1 MIRIFMKR
9 SLIILAVATVIVL
22 SALFVGVSYSAK
34 NLEFAGGGI
43 GQVNTS
49 GLDITLAV
57 CNPSFVP
64 VTVESVESDM
74 HGTSGD
80 YGSLEVRGNMAQPL
94 SEGQLQGTLGFTDSS
109 TMKTFVNWVLN
120 NESNTDFNSTLVIKT
135 KVLGLIPYS
144 YEKNYDLL
152 TFSNVIFG
160 KGQWDC
166 QSKQSYVAE
175 NIRQQL
181 ALVQA
186 RISAAGLL
194 YSGDISGGND
204 TTESANGTDLTG
216 NNSLPSP

>member
-1 MIRIFMKR
+1 MKR
-9 SLIILAVATVIVL
+9 SLIILAVVIVIAL
-22 SALFVGVSYSAK
+22 SALFVSVSYLAK
-34 NLEFAGGGI
+34 SLEFAGGGI

-74 HGTSGD
+74 RGASGD
-80 YGSLEVRGNMAQPL
+80 YGSLEITGNTVQPL
-94 SEGQLQGTLGFTDSS
+94 SEGQLQGTLGFTDSN
-109 TMKTFVNWVLN
+109 TMKTFVNWVLS
-120 NESNTDFNSTLVIKT
+120 NESNADFNSTLVIKT

-152 TFSNVIFG
+152 AFSNVIFG

-181 ALVQA
+181 VLVQA
-186 RISAAGLL
+186 RMSAAGFL
-194 YSGDISGGND
+194 YSGDTTGGND
-204 TTESANGTDLTG
+204 TTESANGIRT
-216 NNSLPSP
+216 